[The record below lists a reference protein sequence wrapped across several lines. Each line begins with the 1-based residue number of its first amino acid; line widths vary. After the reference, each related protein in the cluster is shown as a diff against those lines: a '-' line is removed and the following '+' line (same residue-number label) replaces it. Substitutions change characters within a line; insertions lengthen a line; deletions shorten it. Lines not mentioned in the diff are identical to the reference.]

1 MQKRKTQVKRLGG
14 FIIDAIISMVFLLV
28 FSLEISHVIVTDVLS
43 LSIAV
48 DVIIVLLP
56 TIITIV
62 SIVLS
67 LTREKIYGVTFN
79 DFNRLRGFWFY
90 SFIHMIGC
98 LIVIFSLF
106 TICSAFNLTVSIYLI
121 DAIAV
126 FYSAYFSIQEI
137 PVLIGNKTRIGKI
150 LKNRYKMRD
159 TSDLLG
165 RQETERILIR
175 VIENIILTEGLKT
188 AYKTLSDKKDKKYNG
203 ILLNN
208 LLDIQNRY
216 FWDAN
221 DDIEFIKS
229 NINGIYREIDISVA
243 IENGFNN
250 LKDLLKFDKD
260 FDYKNIVSEEDE
272 TYQLTRSLFSLY
284 RICESN
290 KLVNKENKKLKD
302 IANCIL
308 YQRYASDKDKTK
320 PYSFIA
326 LMAISTLPA
335 GETWFLKSLRDGDS
349 SAFSL
354 FSINEQPIG
363 LFLSILI
370 AYIVKVFP
378 ANAEKLET
386 FVNEPILGLNNDGRS
401 WKQHVEMSIER
412 AKATELI
419 NSLTSL
425 LQIYNSIKSSYFENI
440 FIKENG
446 VIHDYYGFTKDY
458 IFNAWIE
465 IVLFSYCFQLTAEEV
480 QKEIESLTDNE
491 KETLAYYLPKRWIH
505 DGKLKNDSKLEFLSL
520 FGDESYKVAET
531 WHNNKIINV
540 FVNFHNK
547 FFKKKIDEKILE
559 TSSDLLSIK
568 ARLTDPFNK
577 IQKDEL
583 FDKNIDLSNE
593 KLFSYSIRIDGY
605 EFTSLV
611 DSYARSLEDSISFSI
626 RKMILDASGEENE
639 AEIDN
644 YEFNDS
650 IIKKIK
656 QINPSFMSEN
666 NYLVYDEE
674 HKKDFQ
680 HLQILRSSVL
690 PSNFFGKT
698 GSISFNIQLDDE
710 KTIVRR
716 LTSEEIEKV
725 IEKEYSPVNGLYK
738 FSEYGND
745 ETRSILVTK
754 DELTSYISKKIIFA
768 VLVFKVKVV
777 LKDGKYLIVKRNK
790 DKDE

>member
-1 MQKRKTQVKRLGG
+1 MI
-14 FIIDAIISMVFLLV
+14 FF
-28 FSLEISHVIVTDVLS
+28 LEISNIISSDISDLP
-43 LSIAV
+43 IAA

-56 TIITIV
+56 TIITVV

-98 LIVIFSLF
+98 LIAIFSLF
-106 TICSAFNLTVSIYLI
+106 TICSAFNSTVSIYLI

-150 LKNRYKMRD
+150 LKNRYKKRD

-188 AYKTLSDKKDKKYNG
+188 AYKTLLDKKDNKYNG

-229 NINGIYREIDISVA
+229 NINGVYREIDISVA

-308 YQRYASDKDKTK
+308 YQRYASDKDETK

-326 LMAISTLPA
+326 LMAINTLPA

-349 SAFSL
+349 SAFLL
-354 FSINEQPIG
+354 FSIDEQPIG

-378 ANAEKLET
+378 GSKEKLDT
-386 FVNEPILGLNNDGRS
+386 FINEPLQGLNNDGRS
-401 WKQHVEMSIER
+401 WKQHIETSIER
-412 AKATELI
+412 ANAFELK

-425 LQIYNSIKSSYFENI
+425 LQIYDSIKSSYFENV

-446 VIHDYYGFTKDY
+446 IIHDYYGFTKEY

-465 IVLFSYCFQLTAEEV
+465 IVLFSYCFQLTDNEV
-480 QKEIESLTDNE
+480 RKEIESLSDEE
-491 KETLAYYLPKRWIH
+491 KEMLACYLPKRWIQ
-505 DGKLKNDSKLEFLSL
+505 DGKLKHDSMLEFLSI
-520 FGDESYKVAET
+520 FGDDSYKASET
-531 WHNNKIINV
+531 WHNNKIIGV
-540 FVNFHNK
+540 FVEFHNA
-547 FFKKKIDEKILE
+547 FFKKKINAKILK
-559 TSSDLLSIK
+559 TSADLLSIK
-568 ARLTDPFNK
+568 EKFAAQFAK
-577 IQKDEL
+577 IQRDEF
-583 FDKNIDLSNE
+583 FDEEIDLSNE
-593 KLFSYSIRIDGY
+593 KLLSYSIRIDGY
-605 EFTSLV
+605 EFESLV
-611 DSYARSLEDSISFSI
+611 DSYAKSLENSISYSL
-626 RKMILDASGEENE
+626 RKMILDISSKKGIL
-639 AEIDN
+639 EIDD
-644 YEFNDS
+644 YVLDDKT
-650 IIKKIK
+650 IARIK
-656 QINPSFMSEN
+656 QIVPSFMSEN
-666 NYLVYDEE
+666 NYLTYD
-674 HKKDFQ
+674 KKDFQ
-680 HLQILRSSVL
+680 HLRVSNSAIL
-690 PSNFFGKT
+690 PSNFFGAEK
-698 GSISFNIQLDDE
+698 SVSFNIQLDDE

-716 LTSEEIEKV
+716 LTNDEIEKI
-725 IEKEYSPVNGLYK
+725 IEKEYSLINGLYK

-754 DELTSYISKKIIFA
+754 DELMSYLAKKIIFA
-768 VLVFKVKVV
+768 VLVFRVKVV
-777 LKDGKYLIVKRNK
+777 LKDGQYLIVKRRKEK
-790 DKDE
+790 DD

>member
-1 MQKRKTQVKRLGG
+1 MEKRKTQANRIGG
-14 FIIDAIISMVFLLV
+14 IIVDTILSIIFLLV
-28 FSLEISHVIVTDVLS
+28 FFLEISHVIKIDVS
-43 LSIAV
+43 NTSIAV
-48 DVIIVLLP
+48 DVVIVLLP
-56 TIITIV
+56 TIITVV

-98 LIVIFSLF
+98 LIAIFSLF
-106 TICSAFNLTVSIYLI
+106 TICSVFNLFVSVYLI
-121 DAIAV
+121 DAVAV

-150 LKNRYKMRD
+150 LKNRYKKRD

-165 RQETERILIR
+165 RQETEKILIR

-188 AYKTLSDKKDKKYNG
+188 AYKTLSDKKDNKYNE
-203 ILLNN
+203 ILLND

-229 NINGIYREIDISVA
+229 NINGAYREIDISIA

-250 LKDLLKFDKD
+250 LRDLLKFDKD

-284 RICESN
+284 RICESS
-290 KLVNKENKKLKD
+290 KLVDKENKKMKD

-326 LMAISTLPA
+326 LMAINTLPA

-354 FSINEQPIG
+354 FSLNEQPIG

-370 AYIVKVFP
+370 AYIIKVFP
-378 ANAEKLET
+378 ANAEKLDT
-386 FVNEPILGLNNDGRS
+386 FINEPILGLNNDGRS
-401 WKQHVEMSIER
+401 WKQHLEMSIER
-412 AKATELI
+412 ANATELK
-419 NSLTSL
+419 NSLKSL
-425 LQIYNSIKSSYFENI
+425 LQIYNSIKSSYFENV

-465 IVLFSYCFQLTAEEV
+465 MIMFSYSFQLSAEEV
-480 QKEIESLTDNE
+480 QKEIESLSDNE
-491 KETLAYYLPKRWIH
+491 KEILACYLPKRWIQ
-505 DGKLKNDSKLEFLSL
+505 DGKLKIDSKLEFLSI
-520 FGDESYKVAET
+520 FGDESYKVTET
-531 WHNNKIINV
+531 WHNNKIIDV
-540 FVNFHNK
+540 FVDFHNK
-547 FFKKKIDEKILE
+547 FFKKKIDDKILE
-559 TSSDLLSIK
+559 TSDDLLSIK
-568 ARLTDPFNK
+568 ERLITPFSK
-577 IQKDEL
+577 MQKDEL
-583 FDKNIDLSNE
+583 FDEHIDLNNE

-611 DSYARSLEDSISFSI
+611 DSYSRSLENSISFSI
-626 RKMILDASGEENE
+626 RKMIFDASAKEDI
-639 AEIDN
+639 AETDN
-644 YEFNDS
+644 YKFNES
-650 IIKKIK
+650 VITKIK
-656 QINPSFMSEN
+656 QLNPSFMSKN
-666 NYLVYDEE
+666 NYLVYDNE
-674 HKKDFQ
+674 HKRDFQ
-680 HLQILRSSVL
+680 HLQIAKSSML
-690 PSNFFGKT
+690 PSNFFGRA
-698 GSISFNIQLDDE
+698 GSVSFNIQLDDE

-716 LTSEEIEKV
+716 LTNDEIEKV
-725 IEKEYSPVNGLYK
+725 IEKEYSLVNGLYK
-738 FSEYGND
+738 FSEYGDD

-754 DELTSYISKKIIFA
+754 DELISYISKKIILA
-768 VLVFKVKVV
+768 VLVFKVKIV
-777 LKDGKYLIVKRNK
+777 LKGGEYLIVKRS
-790 DKDE
+790 KDE

>member
-1 MQKRKTQVKRLGG
+1 MEKRKTQAKRIGG
-14 FIIDAIISMVFLLV
+14 IIVDTILLIIFLLV
-28 FSLEISHVIVTDVLS
+28 FFLEISQVIKIDISNT
-43 LSIAV
+43 SIAV
-48 DVIIVLLP
+48 DVVIVLLP
-56 TIITIV
+56 TIITVV

-90 SFIHMIGC
+90 SFIHMVGC
-98 LIVIFSLF
+98 LIAIFSLF
-106 TICSAFNLTVSIYLI
+106 TICSVFNLFASVYLI
-121 DAIAV
+121 DAVAV

-150 LKNRYKMRD
+150 LKNRYKKRD

-165 RQETERILIR
+165 RQETEKILIR

-203 ILLNN
+203 TLLNN

-229 NINGIYREIDISVA
+229 NINGAYRGIDISIA

-250 LKDLLKFDKD
+250 LRDLLKFDND

-284 RICESN
+284 RICESS
-290 KLVNKENKKLKD
+290 KLVDKENKKLKD

-354 FSINEQPIG
+354 FSLNEQPIG

-370 AYIVKVFP
+370 AYIIKVFP
-378 ANAEKLET
+378 VNAKKLDT
-386 FVNEPILGLNNDGRS
+386 FINEPILGLNNDGRS
-401 WKQHVEMSIER
+401 WKQHLEMSIER
-412 AKATELI
+412 ANATELK
-419 NSLTSL
+419 NSLRSL
-425 LQIYNSIKSSYFENI
+425 LQIYNSIKSSYFENV

-446 VIHDYYGFTKDY
+446 AIHDYYGFTKDY

-465 IVLFSYCFQLTAEEV
+465 MILFSYCFQLSAEEV
-480 QKEIESLTDNE
+480 QKEIESLSDNE
-491 KETLAYYLPKRWIH
+491 KEMLAYCLPKRWIQN
-505 DGKLKNDSKLEFLSL
+505 GKLKIDSKLEFLSI
-520 FGDESYKVAET
+520 FGDENYKVAET
-531 WHNNKIINV
+531 WHNNKIIDV
-540 FVNFHNK
+540 FVDFHNK
-547 FFKKKIDEKILE
+547 FFKKKIDDKILE
-559 TSSDLLSIK
+559 TSDDLLSIK
-568 ARLTDPFNK
+568 ERLITPFSK
-577 IQKDEL
+577 MQKDEL
-583 FDKNIDLSNE
+583 FDEHIDLSNE

-605 EFTSLV
+605 EITSLV
-611 DSYARSLEDSISFSI
+611 DSYSRSLENSISFSV
-626 RKMILDASGEENE
+626 RKMILDASTKEDIVET
-639 AEIDN
+639 DN
-644 YEFNDS
+644 YEFNES
-650 IIKKIK
+650 LIAKIK
-656 QINPSFMSEN
+656 QLNPSFMSEN
-666 NYLVYDEE
+666 NYLVYDNE
-674 HKKDFQ
+674 HKRDFQ
-680 HLQILRSSVL
+680 HLQIAKSSVL
-690 PSNFFGKT
+690 PSNFFGRA
-698 GSISFNIQLDDE
+698 GSVSFNIQLDDE

-716 LTSEEIEKV
+716 LTNDEIEKV
-725 IEKEYSPVNGLYK
+725 IEKEYSLVNGLYK
-738 FSEYGND
+738 CSEYGND

-754 DELTSYISKKIIFA
+754 DELITYISKKIIFA
-768 VLVFKVKVV
+768 VLVFKVKIV
-777 LKDGKYLIVKRNK
+777 LKDGEYLIVKRSR
-790 DKDE
+790 DE

>member
-1 MQKRKTQVKRLGG
+1 MKKRKTQAKRIGG
-14 FIIDAIISMVFLLV
+14 IIIDAIISIVFLLV
-28 FSLEISHVIVTDVLS
+28 FSLDISHVIAIDSTNLP
-43 LSIAV
+43 IAV

-67 LTREKIYGVTFN
+67 VTREKIYGVTFN

-98 LIVIFSLF
+98 LITIFSLF
-106 TICSAFNLTVSIYLI
+106 TVCSVFNSFVSIYLI

-150 LKNRYKMRD
+150 LKNRYKRRD
-159 TSDLLG
+159 TSDFLG
-165 RQETERILIR
+165 RQETEQILIR
-175 VIENIILTEGLKT
+175 VIENIILTEGLRT
-188 AYKTLSDKKDKKYNG
+188 AYKTLLDEKDKKYNA

-221 DDIEFIKS
+221 DDVEFIKS
-229 NINGIYREIDISVA
+229 NINGTYRGIDISIA

-250 LKDLLKFDKD
+250 LRDLLKFDKD

-308 YQRYASDKDKTK
+308 FQRYATDKDKTK

-354 FSINEQPIG
+354 FSIDKQPIG

-378 ANAEKLET
+378 ANAEKLSA

-401 WKQHVEMSIER
+401 WKQHIEMSIER
-412 AKATELI
+412 ANATELK
-419 NSLTSL
+419 NSLMSL
-425 LQIYNSIKSSYFENI
+425 LQIYNSIKSSYFENV

-446 VIHDYYGFTKDY
+446 AIHDYYGFTKEY
-458 IFNAWIE
+458 IFNAWME
-465 IVLFSYCFQLTAEEV
+465 MVLFGYCFQLTAEEV
-480 QKEIESLTDNE
+480 KDEIESLADNE
-491 KETLAYYLPKRWIH
+491 KEMFAYYLPKRWIQ
-505 DGKLKNDSKLEFLSL
+505 DGKLKKDAKLEFLSM

-531 WHNNKIINV
+531 WRNNEIIDV

-547 FFKKKIDEKILE
+547 FFKKKIDEKIIE
-559 TSSDLLSIK
+559 TSADLLSIK
-568 ARLTDPFNK
+568 ERLTAPFNK

-583 FDKNIDLSNE
+583 FDRSIDLSDE

-611 DSYARSLEDSISFSI
+611 DSYSRSLEDSISFSI
-626 RKMILDASGEENE
+626 RRMILDASTEENKVD
-639 AEIDN
+639 IDN
-644 YEFNDS
+644 YEFNET
-650 IIKKIK
+650 IITKIK
-656 QINPSFMSEN
+656 QINPSFMSES
-666 NYLVYDEE
+666 NYLVYDKE
-674 HKKDFQ
+674 HIKDFQ
-680 HLQILRSSVL
+680 HLQISKSSVL
-690 PSNFFGKT
+690 PTNFFGKV
-698 GSISFNIQLDDE
+698 GSVSFNIQLDDE

-716 LTSEEIEKV
+716 LTNEEIEKV
-725 IEKEYSPVNGLYK
+725 IEKEYSLVNGLYK

-754 DELTSYISKKIIFA
+754 DELVSYISKKIIFA
-768 VLVFKVKVV
+768 VLVFKAKVV
-777 LKDGKYLIVKRNK
+777 LRDGEYLIVKRS
-790 DKDE
+790 KDE